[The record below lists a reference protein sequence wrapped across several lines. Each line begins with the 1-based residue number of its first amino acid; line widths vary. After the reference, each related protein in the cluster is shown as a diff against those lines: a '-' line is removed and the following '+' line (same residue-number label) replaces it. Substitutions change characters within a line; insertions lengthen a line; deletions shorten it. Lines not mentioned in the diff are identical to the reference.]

1 MQLID
6 VDKWQE
12 IYHVLRANK
21 LRTFLTAFGVF
32 WGIFM
37 LIIMLGA
44 GNGLRH
50 GVTDGFGDFAT
61 NSAFFWSQS
70 TTMPYKG
77 FRRGRPIELSNA
89 DMDALRRNIPG
100 LDLLAPR
107 LQGWGSE
114 SNNVTYGNKAGAF
127 TINGDYPEFN
137 KIDPQKMVAGRF
149 VNWADIA
156 DKRKVAVIGNE
167 VRDVLFGA
175 DADPIGKYIKIKGV
189 YWQVVGLFKPGSGGI
204 SFGGDKAKTIFL
216 PFTSLQQAYN
226 FGDIIHYFSFTAQ
239 KGVPVSQVEDN
250 VLRYLKE
257 RKKVHPDD
265 DRAFGHFNIEKEY
278 KQMSGLFMGINGLIW
293 IVGIG
298 TLVAGVIG
306 VSNIMLIVVKERTRE
321 IGVRRALGATPRN
334 LISQI
339 LTESVFLTAV
349 AGYIG
354 LSLGVL
360 VLSAISNALAKP
372 GTEEQMFKNPEVS
385 FHIAIVALVVLIVS
399 GLLAGLIPAR
409 RALRI
414 RPVEALR
421 AE

>member
-1 MQLID
+1 MALID
-6 VDKWQE
+6 TDKWQE
-12 IYHVLRANK
+12 IYYVLRSNK

-77 FRRGRPIELSNA
+77 FRRGRPIELNNA
-89 DMDALRRNIPG
+89 DMEALRTNIPG

-107 LQGWGSE
+107 LQGWGSDA
-114 SNNVTYGNKAGAF
+114 NNVTYGTKSGAF
-127 TINGDYPEFN
+127 NINGDYPEFN
-137 KIDPQKMVAGRF
+137 KIDPQKLISGRF
-149 VNWADIA
+149 INWSDIN
-156 DKRKVAVIGNE
+156 DKRKVAVIGNN
-167 VRDVLFGA
+167 VRDVLFGEN
-175 DADPIGKYIKIKGV
+175 ADPIGKYIKIKGV
-189 YWQVVGLFKPGSGGI
+189 YWQVVGLFNPGSGGI

-226 FGDIIHYFSFTAQ
+226 FGDVIHYFSFTAK
-239 KGVPVSQVEDN
+239 KGVPVSQVEDE
-250 VLRYLKE
+250 VLRYLKQ
-257 RKKVHPDD
+257 RKMVHPDD
-265 DRAFGHFNIEKEY
+265 ERAFGHFNIEKEY
-278 KQMSGLFMGINGLIW
+278 KQMNGLFMGINGLIW
-293 IVGIG
+293 IVGTG
-298 TLVAGVIG
+298 TLLAGVIG

-334 LISQI
+334 IISQI
-339 LTESVFLTAV
+339 LTESVFLTSV
-349 AGYIG
+349 SGYFG
-354 LSLGVL
+354 LSLGVI
-360 VLSAISNALAKP
+360 VLTTINNMLSRP
-372 GTEEQMFKNPEVS
+372 GVKAEMFKNPEVS
-385 FHIAIVALVVLIVS
+385 FHIAVVALMVLIVS